1 MAPRS
6 EHTNSSSMQLIS
18 FENNILTWMLQLAFV
33 LAALLLVGVQNWL
46 YSFDSIFHFTWSPIS
61 IVLYFMIQILGRSHL
76 RWRNWFLEYESDC
89 IDAVEEACQIGWIH
103 SWIHWGLWLSMTFF
117 HHKAHLSCF
126 VAELRYTTGFS
137 PLSFPMRVSFWYR
150 LMFEYLL

>member
-1 MAPRS
+1 MGLRS
-6 EHTNSSSMQLIS
+6 GHKHSPSMQLLS
-18 FENNILTWMLQLAFV
+18 SENNILTWMLQLAFG
-33 LAALLLVGVQNWL
+33 LAALLLVGARNWL

-61 IVLYFMIQILGRSHL
+61 IVLYFMIQILERSHL

-89 IDAVEEACQIGWIH
+89 IDAVEEACQRGW
-103 SWIHWGLWLSMTFF
+103 SRSSIHWGLWLSMTFS

-126 VAELRYTTGFS
+126 VAELQCTTGFS
-137 PLSFPMRVSFWYR
+137 PLSFPVRVSVWYR